1 MNIINGSNDDNN
13 NDGVRGKFRDRLRL
27 IKINRYKAIIKSKT
41 NDNIIINR
49 GNVRIAKSR
58 IVVRKNVSI
67 SFFNNARKKI
77 VKYILNGNDKL
88 FLRGVLNRVRATRS
102 DRDYGIRRVGVIKEA
117 KAVKQD
123 LEKKRLQEEK
133 RELEKKI
140 TRKMKDEIN
149 KASASAEILEEES
162 QNIENKNKENK
173 SIEGARKLRK
183 DSSDLKDRVNDL
195 IKEYNLADDYDILDD
210 YSGDLADDIIR
221 YKEIIDKL
229 DNTADVDRSIVDK
242 YRDIYFNL
250 VKLRDD
256 NDKVAT
262 QIDAQEEEFGRRNE
276 ETRVDFEKVNF
287 ELLKCDKEIMRQNN
301 NLNYVIN
308 NVNNIGNDIRVNTK
322 LVGLNSLLSSSAFYV
337 GTLMVSPVL
346 GFVPSIIID
355 TLATRR
361 MIRNIYSYMVSEKKE
376 REVYVPDSYDK
387 MINQGLDNVDDAY
400 VLLDDTR
407 GMLDRLRHDY
417 LSNYNDSMVGFREG
431 LQKIEEMRD
440 SIDKN
445 RYKMDMIKNKLIVN
459 KKLVDNQKKKVLKM
473 ND

>member
-27 IKINRYKAIIKSKT
+27 IRINRYKAIIKSKT

-123 LEKKRLQEEK
+123 LEKKRLHEEK

-195 IKEYNLADDYDILDD
+195 INEYNLADDYDILDD

-229 DNTADVDRSIVDK
+229 DNTADVDRSLVDK

-308 NVNNIGNDIRVNTK
+308 NVN
-322 LVGLNSLLSSSAFYV
+322 
-337 GTLMVSPVL
+337 
-346 GFVPSIIID
+346 
-355 TLATRR
+355 
-361 MIRNIYSYMVSEKKE
+361 
-376 REVYVPDSYDK
+376 
-387 MINQGLDNVDDAY
+387 
-400 VLLDDTR
+400 
-407 GMLDRLRHDY
+407 
-417 LSNYNDSMVGFREG
+417 
-431 LQKIEEMRD
+431 
-440 SIDKN
+440 
-445 RYKMDMIKNKLIVN
+445 
-459 KKLVDNQKKKVLKM
+459 
-473 ND
+473 